1 MDFFRVGKSLR
12 TRERS
17 FWLGSWALQR
27 RVHDSLFN
35 FACPPGFNPAAL
47 CREGHINTGVAL
59 PVEVFAEAGEG
70 GFGGLVAGER
80 GLIVPIAGLLDV
92 FAHACPVL
100 VGLTEGIHCVS
111 VSCLCRAL
119 VPAEGFDVIP

>member
-59 PVEVFAEAGEG
+59 PVEVFAEALQ
-70 GFGGLVAGER
+70 GGLRGFVAFQCR
-80 GLIVPIAGLLDV
+80 LVVPVNRLLDI
-92 FAHACPVL
+92 FADAGAL
-100 VGLTEGIHCVS
+100 LAGLTEGINCVLLF
-111 VSCLCRAL
+111 C
-119 VPAEGFDVIP
+119 